1 MTALTKYFKSPQY
14 FLNPTNAIKKKA
26 SKREIRDKSITKW
39 VFKGTFS
46 HFLKEKVTGE

>member
-1 MTALTKYFKSPQY
+1 MTSPHKIIQIPAI